1 MSFILISASLKAEE
15 FFLQSEETQ
24 TQLIELYTSEGCSSC
39 PPADRWFSS
48 LKSHSGL
55 FKAFIPVAFHVGY
68 WDYIGWKD
76 ELAIQGNEAR
86 QRLHHKKGNFSAV
99 YTPGVVNAGK
109 EWRRWHVKQPQA
121 SSKNVGKLTLNLNNQ
136 ELTAAFDGKKG
147 RLILNVALMGMDIE
161 TQVRAG
167 ENHGKILKHDF
178 VALKHLTFVS
188 SDNSWDVKLSQDF
201 LQSKHKNVGLVAW
214 IEEQNN
220 PTPIQA
226 VGTLL

>member
-1 MSFILISASLKAEE
+1 M
-15 FFLQSEETQ
+15 
-24 TQLIELYTSEGCSSC
+24 
-39 PPADRWFSS
+39 
-48 LKSHSGL
+48 
-55 FKAFIPVAFHVGY
+55 AFHVGY

-86 QRLHHKKGNFSAV
+86 QRLHHKKGNFSVV

-109 EWRRWHVKQPQA
+109 EWRRWHVKQPQV
-121 SSKNVGKLTLNLNNQ
+121 SSKNVGKLTFNLNNQ

-147 RLILNVALMGMDIE
+147 LFILNVALMGMDIE

-167 ENHGKILKHDF
+167 ENHGKTLKHDF
-178 VALKHLTFVS
+178 VAIKHLTFVS
-188 SDNSWDVKLSQDF
+188 SDNSWDVKLSKDF